1 MRRRFHYAAAQAGF
15 RIFHHLAFGYR
26 VEGIENVPLEGP
38 CLLAANHKSY
48 LDPLAAGAPLRREIH
63 YFAKREL
70 FSVPILGPMIRAVGG
85 IPVDRH
91 SFDRQ
96 AIHRALEVLR
106 AGHGMLLF
114 PEGTRIRRPSLA
126 SPKEGVAMLA
136 LQADVPVIPVW
147 IGHTWEP
154 RRSLFRRIPVLV
166 RYGTPIHFS
175 APSSGRERRALYS
188 AVSLEVMEAI
198 ARTAPDP
205 IPIEPSADPPGRIAA
220 GDE

>member
-1 MRRRFHYAAAQAGF
+1 MRRRFYYAAAQAGF
-15 RIFHHLAFGYR
+15 RAYHHLAFGFR
-26 VEGIENVPLEGP
+26 VEGIENVPLDGP

-48 LDPLAAGAPLRREIH
+48 LDPLAAGSPLPREIH

-70 FSVPILGPMIRAVGG
+70 FRIPILGPMIRAVGG

-114 PEGTRIRRPSLA
+114 PEGTRIRRPTLGF
-126 SPKEGVAMLA
+126 PKEGVAMLA
-136 LQADVPVIPVW
+136 LQAEVPVIPVW

-154 RRSLFRRIPVLV
+154 RRSAFRRIPVLV
-166 RYGTPIHFS
+166 RYGTPIRFP
-175 APSSGRERRALYS
+175 APASGRERRALYG
-188 AVSLEVMEAI
+188 AVSLQVMEAI
-198 ARTAPDP
+198 ARLSPE
-205 IPIEPSADPPGRIAA
+205 PIEIESGADPGRIAA
-220 GDE
+220 SDE